1 MEARQL
7 YGAQAE
13 MAKPDELVLIIDIE
27 WSDNRKN
34 TVKRTL
40 NEVSILERDMRHGKL
55 FKVIRIIRVEHF
67 VIFEKLVFAITSRM
81 LRILT
86 EHIVIK
92 NSLDYKLQTFSI
104 CSVRILNILE
114 VIGKT
119 SFSKISKC
127 STQFL
132 I

>member
-55 FKVIRIIRVEHF
+55 FHRVLKFDE
-67 VIFEKLVFAITSRM
+67 LVFR
-81 LRILT
+81 
-86 EHIVIK
+86 
-92 NSLDYKLQTFSI
+92 
-104 CSVRILNILE
+104 
-114 VIGKT
+114 
-119 SFSKISKC
+119 
-127 STQFL
+127 
-132 I
+132 

>member
-55 FKVIRIIRVEHF
+55 FQRVLKFDE
-67 VIFEKLVFAITSRM
+67 LVFR
-81 LRILT
+81 
-86 EHIVIK
+86 
-92 NSLDYKLQTFSI
+92 
-104 CSVRILNILE
+104 
-114 VIGKT
+114 
-119 SFSKISKC
+119 
-127 STQFL
+127 
-132 I
+132 